1 MTDPTY
7 FPIDGTWDDEKDGAR
22 RKYLARG
29 EQGFHAQYSTF
40 PAGYRVP
47 PHIHDVDELL
57 VVLEGGCTVTS
68 DSGDGGASMAKHD
81 SVTVPAGHEY
91 GFTCGAEGM
100 TLLTVRAT
108 KSTVTYT

>member
-29 EQGFHAQYSTF
+29 EEGFHAQYSTF

-47 PHIHDVDELL
+47 PHTHDVDELL
-57 VVLEGGCTVTS
+57 VVLDGSCTV
-68 DSGDGGASMAKHD
+68 DGGASMNRHD

-91 GFTCGAEGM
+91 GFTCGPDGM
-100 TLLTVRAT
+100 TLLTVRAAR
-108 KSTVTYT
+108 SAVTYTDS